1 MGQAGRD
8 REGEDSAAEE
18 NRVQTEDGFEEG
30 ENVQKPYVE
39 RGEGRVYV
47 QNQVIEFA
55 TLNESVI
62 FHVWFSGYTDQ
73 MQWRTL
79 MFQIMSLVR
88 NLKVRLRRAQQKIIV
103 IRIETIVIHLSSLGR
118 EGKNHL
124 LPRMTTLIRTQG
136 TF

>member
-1 MGQAGRD
+1 MKGEFRNGRFVDEERQQEFRNIQYDLDPEKMERIWVGINRKIFLVVLNISQFSEEVQDEMGQAGRD

-55 TLNESVI
+55 TLKE
-62 FHVWFSGYTDQ
+62 
-73 MQWRTL
+73 R
-79 MFQIMSLVR
+79 
-88 NLKVRLRRAQQKIIV
+88 
-103 IRIETIVIHLSSLGR
+103 
-118 EGKNHL
+118 
-124 LPRMTTLIRTQG
+124 
-136 TF
+136 